1 MLGNHFYNQIVR
13 KNIIAFGTLFNN
25 ITMKSTD
32 PSTGAVLEEMKV
44 PLAYGPKQKF
54 IVRLEENTSNRK
66 VAITLPRLY
75 FEMTSID
82 YDPTRKTSPIQKYK
96 TIINDNGGEV
106 RVQYVPVPY
115 NLSFELGVIA
125 KSQDDALQ
133 ITEQILPYFQ
143 PSFSVTLNM
152 IPDMNEKR
160 DIAVVLNNVSYED
173 TWDDSFYERRYIVYT
188 LNFQMKTYLYGPY
201 NTSDVIKKAIIH
213 ETLGDRAVNRRA
225 ITRTYTPKAKTDINT
240 DGVIAKSQDDALQIS
255 EQILPYFQPS
265 FSMTLN
271 LIPDMDEKR
280 DIAIVLNNVSYED
293 TWDDS
298 FYERRY
304 IVYTLQFTVKTYL
317 YGPYN
322 TADVI
327 KKAIIHETIGDKA
340 VNRRTIT
347 RTYTPVA
354 KTDINQDGN
363 IDAADTALLDA
374 GDDFGFNEG
383 IEFL

>member
-96 TIINDNGGEV
+96 TIIND
-106 RVQYVPVPY
+106 
-115 NLSFELGVIA
+115 
-125 KSQDDALQ
+125 
-133 ITEQILPYFQ
+133 
-143 PSFSVTLNM
+143 
-152 IPDMNEKR
+152 KR

-213 ETLGDRAVNRRA
+213 ETLGDQAVNRRA

-240 DGVIAKSQDDALQIS
+240 DGVIDAADDAL
-255 EQILPYFQPS
+255 
-265 FSMTLN
+265 
-271 LIPDMDEKR
+271 
-280 DIAIVLNNVSYED
+280 V
-293 TWDDS
+293 
-298 FYERRY
+298 
-304 IVYTLQFTVKTYL
+304 
-317 YGPYN
+317 
-322 TADVI
+322 
-327 KKAIIHETIGDKA
+327 
-340 VNRRTIT
+340 
-347 RTYTPVA
+347 
-354 KTDINQDGN
+354 
-363 IDAADTALLDA
+363 DA

>member
-1 MLGNHFYNQIVR
+1 MLGSHFYNQIVR

-32 PSTGAVLEEMKV
+32 PDTGEVLEEQKV

-54 IVRLEENTSNRK
+54 LVRLTDQTSSK
-66 VAITLPRLY
+66 VAITLPRIY

-82 YDPTRKTSPIQKYK
+82 YDSSRKTSPIQKYK
-96 TIINDNGGEV
+96 TIIDGNGDEV

-115 NLSFELGVIA
+115 NIGFELGIIA

-143 PSFSVTLNM
+143 PSFSITLNM

-160 DIAVVLNNVSYED
+160 DVAIVLNGISSED
-173 TWDDSFYERRYIVYT
+173 EWDDSFMNRRYIAYT
-188 LNFQMKTYLYGPY
+188 LNFTMK
-201 NTSDVIKKAIIH
+201 S
-213 ETLGDRAVNRRA
+213 
-225 ITRTYTPKAKTDINT
+225 
-240 DGVIAKSQDDALQIS
+240 
-255 EQILPYFQPS
+255 
-265 FSMTLN
+265 
-271 LIPDMDEKR
+271 
-280 DIAIVLNNVSYED
+280 
-293 TWDDS
+293 
-298 FYERRY
+298 
-304 IVYTLQFTVKTYL
+304 YL

-327 KKAIIHETIGDKA
+327 KKAIIHETLGDLA

-347 RTYTPVA
+347 RTYTPKA
-354 KTDINQDGN
+354 KTDINTDGV
-363 IDAADTALLDA
+363 IDVNDDALLDA